1 MFKSMGTL
9 GLMLLSMAAI
19 VLVGLGFLM
28 GPTHPLPWIMLTILV
43 AIPFI
48 HNKMISNQYITWKDE
63 YSVGIEAMDNDH
75 KKLLD
80 LINQLQTAVHYY
92 TSKEFEQKALD
103 ELIDYTKTHFAREEQ
118 LMADNDYP
126 DLEAHKLQHQ
136 QFIDKV
142 DHLLNEYQKDSD
154 DTIVD
159 ALNFLKNWLVKHING
174 TDRGYANTLNEKD
187 IYQEPEI

>member
-1 MFKSMGTL
+1 MFKSMGTF
-9 GLMLLSMAAI
+9 GLVLLSIAAI

-43 AIPFI
+43 TLPFI
-48 HNKMISNQYITWKDE
+48 HNKIISKQFITWKNE

-75 KKLLD
+75 KKLLS

-92 TSKEFEQKALD
+92 TGKEFEQKALD

-118 LMADNDYP
+118 LMADNDFP
-126 DLEAHKLQHQ
+126 DLEIHKLQHQ

-142 DHLLNEYQKDSD
+142 NHLLKEYQKDSD
-154 DTIVD
+154 VTMVD

-174 TDRGYANTLNEKD
+174 TDKEYGKMLNKKGF
-187 IYQEPEI
+187 Y